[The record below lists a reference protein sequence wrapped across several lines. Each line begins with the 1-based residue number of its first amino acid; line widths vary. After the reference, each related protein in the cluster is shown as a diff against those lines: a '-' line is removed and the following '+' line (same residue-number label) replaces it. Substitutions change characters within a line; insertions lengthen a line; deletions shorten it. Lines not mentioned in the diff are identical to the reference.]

1 MRNVFILFFLLIAS
15 SFQLVFSQEEE
26 KHSILTDRF
35 QFDIGIFIPSKTV
48 KIGADGSSPGDKI
61 DFGES
66 FQFNDNEA
74 TLFLNFDWR
83 FSKKWNLSAEYFSVI
98 NAHKLELE
106 EDIIWE
112 DITFEK
118 GTFVRGGFGFNV
130 YRIFIGRIFSQGL
143 KHEFGGGLGVHA
155 LNTSAFIEGEVK
167 IEGTDN
173 FKFERKRVSALIP
186 LPNIGLW
193 YYFAPTPKW
202 AFIVRGDWFGITIN
216 EYSGGLLN
224 IAPGIKYQVFKNIGL
239 GIDYRYFNVYAN
251 INKDSWKGKFD
262 MSYQGPLFTI
272 NANF

>member
-48 KIGADGSSPGDKI
+48 KIGADGSTPNEDI
-61 DFGES
+61 NFGES
-66 FQFNDNEA
+66 FQLNDNEV
-74 TLFLNFDWR
+74 TLYLNFDWR
-83 FSKKWNLSAEYFSVI
+83 FAKKWKFSTEYFRIS

-106 EDIIWE
+106 DDINWE
-112 DITFEK
+112 HITFKK
-118 GTFVRGGFGFNV
+118 GTFVRAGYGYSI
-130 YRIFIGRIFSQGL
+130 YRIFVGRTFSQGL

-155 LNTSAFIEGEVK
+155 INTTAFIEGNIAINDDE
-167 IEGTDN
+167 
-173 FKFERKRVSALIP
+173 FKFERKKVGAVIP

-193 YYFAPTPKW
+193 YYYAPTPKW
-202 AFIVRGDWFGITIN
+202 AFVMRGDWFGITIN

-224 IAPGIKYQVFKNIGL
+224 IAPGVKYQVFRNVGI
-239 GIDYRYFNVYAN
+239 GIDYRYFHVYADV
-251 INKDSWKGKFD
+251 NKDSWKGKFD
-262 MSYQGPLFTI
+262 MGYRGPLFTI